1 MRTFLK
7 KIKGA
12 GRKIG
17 AAGKK
22 IGAIGKKA
30 GLVIVDKLRKHP
42 IMCNIVLS
50 ILMGVI
56 LETLGRQRSDFS
68 SILDFADQR
77 TRMFLYNILI
87 IFLSYS
93 IVLVVKRRLFTYI
106 VVTLLWSVIGI
117 VNWMMLNTRN
127 TPFTYVDVTLLKSVL
142 PVMSNYF
149 TPMEIISMGALI
161 LIALVLLVVA
171 FMYLPMEKRLKRKR
185 GFLQLIVICAAF
197 SGVTA
202 LGFKTGDLT
211 DQIHNILLAFNDY
224 GTSYCFA
231 ITALKNGI
239 DKPSDYSQEK
249 IKSIEDQTDKAVADM
264 EEKEKENNETVKKP
278 NIIFVQLESHFDITQ
293 VKGVTFNKDPL
304 PNFHKYMKEYSSG
317 QLSMPSYGAG
327 TANSEFELIT
337 GMNLDHFG
345 AAEYPYKTVLQDT
358 TTESMATVLKEQGY
372 TAHAIHDNSAAF
384 YDRDLVFSQLG
395 FDTFTTKETMNV
407 QKWTENGW
415 AKDAILTGCINDS
428 LDSTEGQDYVYCIS
442 VQGHGDYPTTEV
454 IENPDIVVTGGIEDE
469 AMKNKYTYYANQV
482 YQMDQFVGDLIHS
495 LEKRNEETILVMYG
509 DHLPSLNIEDENLTY
524 GNKYE
529 TSYFIWDN
537 MGLSKQ
543 DGTIEAYDLGSEILK
558 KCNIHNGVMNSFH
571 QTRKGTENYQED
583 MKNLQYDMLY
593 GKQYVWDQ
601 ENPFTATD
609 ITFGI
614 RDLEVTK
621 AYETDDSVFIVGNNF
636 TNYAEV
642 YVDDVQLNT
651 TFHNEHLL
659 EVPKDSLEDGDTFT
673 VSIVSRAPRVL
684 RTSKPYLYKNSG
696 N

>member
-1 MRTFLK
+1 MGTFLEN
-7 KIKGA
+7 IRQT

-17 AAGKK
+17 STLKR
-22 IGAIGKKA
+22 I

-42 IMCNIVLS
+42 ILCNIVIS
-50 ILMGVI
+50 VLMTII
-56 LETLGRQRSDFS
+56 LETLGRQRADFS
-68 SILDFADQR
+68 SIFKFADER
-77 TRMFLYNILI
+77 TKMFLYSILI
-87 IFLSYS
+87 VFLSYS
-93 IVLVVKRRLFTYI
+93 IVLIVKRRLFTYI
-106 VVTLLWSVIGI
+106 VVTLLWSIIGI

-127 TPFTYVDVTLLKSVL
+127 TPFTYVDITLLKSVL

-149 TPMEIISMGALI
+149 TPTEIVSMGALI

-171 FMYLPMEKRLKRKR
+171 FMYLPMEKKLKRKK
-185 GFLQLIVICAAF
+185 GFLQLAVICVAF

-202 LGFKTGDLT
+202 LGFRTGDLT

-239 DKPSDYSQEK
+239 DKPSNYSQKK
-249 IKSIEDQTDKAVADM
+249 IDSIMEETNQKV
-264 EEKEKENNETVKKP
+264 EEKEEANKTVKKP

-293 VKGVTFNKDPL
+293 VKGVKFNKDPL
-304 PNFHKYMKEYSSG
+304 ENFHKYMKGYSSG

-327 TANSEFELIT
+327 TANSEFEVIT

-372 TAHAIHDNSAAF
+372 SAHAIHNNSAAF

-395 FDTFTTKETMNV
+395 FDTFTTKETMNIK
-407 QKWTENGW
+407 KWTENGW
-415 AKDAILTGCINDS
+415 AKDTVLTGCINDA
-428 LDSTEGQDYVYCIS
+428 LDSTDNQDYVYCIS
-442 VQGHGDYPTTEV
+442 VQGHGDYPTTEI
-454 IENPDIVVTGGIEDE
+454 IENPEITVSGIEDE
-469 AMKNKYTYYANQV
+469 ALRNKYTYYANQV
-482 YQMDQFVGDLIHS
+482 YQMDQFVGDLVHS
-495 LEKRNEETILVMYG
+495 LEKRGEETILVMYG
-509 DHLPSLNIEDENLTY
+509 DHLPSLSIEDENLTY

-537 MGLSKQ
+537 IGLKKE
-543 DGTIEAYDLGSEILK
+543 DGVIEAYDLGAEILD

-571 QTRKGTENYQED
+571 QTRKGTEDYQED
-583 MKNLQYDMLY
+583 MKDLQYDMLY

-601 ENPFTATD
+601 ENPFQATD

-614 RDLEVTK
+614 KDIEVSK
-621 AYETDDSVFIVGNNF
+621 AYETADSVFIVGNNF

-642 YVDDVQLNT
+642 YVDDVQVNT
-651 TFHNEHLL
+651 TYHNEHLL
-659 EVPKDSLEDGDTFT
+659 EVSKEDLQDGDTFS
-673 VSIVSRAPRVL
+673 VSIVSKAPRVL
-684 RTSKPYLYKNSG
+684 RTSKNYVYKENSG

>member
-1 MRTFLK
+1 MKTFLK
-7 KIKGA
+7 NI
-12 GRKIG
+12 GR
-17 AAGKK
+17 AGKK
-22 IGAIGKKA
+22 IGSAGKKA
-30 GLVIVDKLRKHP
+30 GLIIVDKLRRHP
-42 IMCNIVLS
+42 IMCNVVLS
-50 ILMGVI
+50 ILMTII
-56 LETLGRQRSDFS
+56 LETLGRQRSDFA
-68 SILDFADQR
+68 SIFQFADER
-77 TRMFLYNILI
+77 TKMFLYSILI
-87 IFLSYS
+87 MFLSYS

-106 VVTLLWSVIGI
+106 VVTLLWSVVGI

-127 TPFTYVDVTLLKSVL
+127 TPFTYVDITLLKSVL

-149 TPMEIISMGALI
+149 SPTEIVSMGALL

-171 FMYLPMEKRLKRKR
+171 FMYLPMEKKLKRKK
-185 GFLQLIVICAAF
+185 GFLQLAVICVIF
-197 SGVTA
+197 SGVTVM
-202 LGFKTGDLT
+202 GFKTGDLT
-211 DQIHNILLAFNDY
+211 DHIHNILLAFDDY

-239 DKPSDYSQEK
+239 DKPSNYSEK
-249 IKSIEDQTDKAVADM
+249 TIDRIEDRTDKAVAKM
-264 EEKEKENNETVKKP
+264 EENEKKKNETVEKP

-327 TANSEFELIT
+327 TANSEFEVIT

-395 FDTFTTKETMNV
+395 FDTFTTKETMNIK
-407 QKWTENGW
+407 KWTENGW
-415 AKDAILTGCINDS
+415 AKDSVLTGCINDS
-428 LDSTEGQDYVYCIS
+428 LNSTDGEDYVYCIS
-442 VQGHGDYPTTEV
+442 VQGHGDYPTTEI
-454 IENPDIVVTGGIEDE
+454 IENPEIKVTGGIDDE

-482 YQMDQFVGDLIHS
+482 YQMDQFVGDLVKS
-495 LEKRNEETILVMYG
+495 LEKRNEKTILVMYG
-509 DHLPSLNIEDENLTY
+509 DHLPSLNIENEDLTY

-537 MGLSKQ
+537 MGLQKT
-543 DGTIEAYDLGSEILK
+543 DGEIEAYDLGSEILK
-558 KCNIHNGVMNSFH
+558 KCHIHNGVMNSFH

-593 GKQYVWDQ
+593 GKQYVWNQ
-601 ENPFTATD
+601 ENPFKATD
-609 ITFGI
+609 LTFGI

-642 YVDDVQLNT
+642 YVDDVQINT
-651 TFHNEHLL
+651 TYHNEHLL

-673 VSIVSRAPRVL
+673 VSIVSKAPRVL
-684 RTSKPYLYKNSG
+684 RTSKPYVYKEK
-696 N
+696 

>member
-1 MRTFLK
+1 MGTFLEN
-7 KIKGA
+7 IRQT

-17 AAGKK
+17 STLKR
-22 IGAIGKKA
+22 I

-42 IMCNIVLS
+42 ILCNIVIS
-50 ILMGVI
+50 VLMTII
-56 LETLGRQRSDFS
+56 LETLGRQRADFS
-68 SILDFADQR
+68 SIFKFADER
-77 TRMFLYNILI
+77 TKMFLYSILI
-87 IFLSYS
+87 VFLSYS
-93 IVLVVKRRLFTYI
+93 IVLIVKRRLFTYI
-106 VVTLLWSVIGI
+106 VVTLLWSIIGI

-127 TPFTYVDVTLLKSVL
+127 TPFTYVDITLLKSVL

-149 TPMEIISMGALI
+149 TPTEIVSMGALI

-171 FMYLPMEKRLKRKR
+171 FMYLPMEKKLKRKK
-185 GFLQLIVICAAF
+185 GFLQLAVICVAF

-202 LGFKTGDLT
+202 LGFRTGDLT

-239 DKPSDYSQEK
+239 DKPSNYSQKK
-249 IKSIEDQTDKAVADM
+249 IDSIMEETNQKV
-264 EEKEKENNETVKKP
+264 EEKEKANKKVKKP

-293 VKGVTFNKDPL
+293 VKGVKFNKDPL
-304 PNFHKYMKEYSSG
+304 ENFHKYMKGYSSG

-327 TANSEFELIT
+327 TANSEFEVIT

-372 TAHAIHDNSAAF
+372 SAHAIHNNSAAF

-395 FDTFTTKETMNV
+395 FDTFTTKETMNIK
-407 QKWTENGW
+407 KWTENGW
-415 AKDAILTGCINDS
+415 AKDTVLTGCINDA
-428 LDSTEGQDYVYCIS
+428 LDSTDNQDYVYCIS
-442 VQGHGDYPTTEV
+442 VQGHGDYPTTEI
-454 IENPDIVVTGGIEDE
+454 IENPEITVSGIEDE
-469 AMKNKYTYYANQV
+469 ALRNKYTYYANQV
-482 YQMDQFVGDLIHS
+482 YQMDQFVGDLVHS
-495 LEKRNEETILVMYG
+495 LEKRGEETILVMYG
-509 DHLPSLNIEDENLTY
+509 DHLPSLSIEDENLTY

-537 MGLSKQ
+537 IGLKKE
-543 DGTIEAYDLGSEILK
+543 DGVIEAYDLGAEILD
-558 KCNIHNGVMNSFH
+558 KCNIHNGIMNSFH
-571 QTRKGTENYQED
+571 QTRKGTEDYQED
-583 MKNLQYDMLY
+583 MKDLQYDMLY

-601 ENPFTATD
+601 ENPFQATD

-614 RDLEVTK
+614 KDIEVSK
-621 AYETDDSVFIVGNNF
+621 AYETADSVFIVGNNF

-642 YVDDVQLNT
+642 YVDDVQVNT
-651 TFHNEHLL
+651 TYHNEHLL
-659 EVPKDSLEDGDTFT
+659 EVSKEDLQDGDTFS
-673 VSIVSRAPRVL
+673 VSIVSKAPRVL
-684 RTSKPYLYKNSG
+684 RTSKNYVYKENSG

>member
-1 MRTFLK
+1 MKTFLK
-7 KIKGA
+7 NI
-12 GRKIG
+12 GR
-17 AAGKK
+17 AGKK
-22 IGAIGKKA
+22 IGSAGKKA
-30 GLVIVDKLRKHP
+30 GLIIVDKLRRHP
-42 IMCNIVLS
+42 IMCNVVLS
-50 ILMGVI
+50 ILMTII
-56 LETLGRQRSDFS
+56 LETLGRQRSDFA
-68 SILDFADQR
+68 SIFQFADER
-77 TRMFLYNILI
+77 TKMFLYSILI
-87 IFLSYS
+87 MFLSYS

-106 VVTLLWSVIGI
+106 VVTLLWSVVGI

-127 TPFTYVDVTLLKSVL
+127 TPFTYVDITLLKSVL

-149 TPMEIISMGALI
+149 SPTEIVSMGALL

-171 FMYLPMEKRLKRKR
+171 FMYLPMEKKLKRKK
-185 GFLQLIVICAAF
+185 GFLQLAVICVIF
-197 SGVTA
+197 SGVTVM
-202 LGFKTGDLT
+202 GFKTGDLT
-211 DQIHNILLAFNDY
+211 DHIHNILLAFDDY

-239 DKPSDYSQEK
+239 DKPSNYSEK
-249 IKSIEDQTDKAVADM
+249 TIDRIEDRTDKAVAKM
-264 EEKEKENNETVKKP
+264 EEDEKKKNETVEKP

-327 TANSEFELIT
+327 TANSEFEVIT

-395 FDTFTTKETMNV
+395 FDTFTTKETMNIK
-407 QKWTENGW
+407 KWTENGW
-415 AKDAILTGCINDS
+415 AKDSVLTGCINDS
-428 LDSTEGQDYVYCIS
+428 LNSTDGEDYVYCIS
-442 VQGHGDYPTTEV
+442 VQGHGDYPTTEI
-454 IENPDIVVTGGIEDE
+454 IENPEIKVTGGIDDE

-482 YQMDQFVGDLIHS
+482 YQMDQFVGDLVKS
-495 LEKRNEETILVMYG
+495 LEKRNEKTILVMYG
-509 DHLPSLNIEDENLTY
+509 DHLPSLNIENEDLTY

-537 MGLSKQ
+537 MGLQKT
-543 DGTIEAYDLGSEILK
+543 DGEIEAYDLGSEILK
-558 KCNIHNGVMNSFH
+558 KCHIHNGVMNSFH

-593 GKQYVWDQ
+593 GKQYVWNQ
-601 ENPFTATD
+601 ENPFKATD
-609 ITFGI
+609 LTFGI

-642 YVDDVQLNT
+642 YVDDVQINT
-651 TFHNEHLL
+651 TYHNEHLL

-673 VSIVSRAPRVL
+673 VRIVSKAPRVL
-684 RTSKPYLYKNSG
+684 RTSKPYVYKEK
-696 N
+696 